1 MDVNVDLF
9 PWFTNFLI
17 ENLLAIRYNPDIIPA
32 NQHVAGDLQN
42 PINKTLKKN
51 KVYPS
56 FREKRQHLR

>member
-1 MDVNVDLF
+1 MVDVNVDLF

-42 PINKTLKKN
+42 PINKTLKKT
-51 KVYPS
+51 KYILPL
-56 FREKRQHLR
+56 EKNDNI